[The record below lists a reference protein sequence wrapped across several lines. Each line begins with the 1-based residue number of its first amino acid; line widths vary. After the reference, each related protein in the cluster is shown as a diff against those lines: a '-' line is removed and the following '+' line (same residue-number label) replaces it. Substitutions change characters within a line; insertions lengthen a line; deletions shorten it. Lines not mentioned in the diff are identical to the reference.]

1 MKFKLNDEV
10 VIIAGKDKNKTGKII
25 KILRKQ
31 NKIVVEKINIR
42 TKHIKKTAEKAG
54 EIVQYEAPF
63 AASNA
68 MIVDPKTKKRSRIGY
83 KTSDKTKK
91 ERISKVSKETLS

>member
-10 VIIAGKDKNKTGKII
+10 VIIAGKYKNQTGKIM

-31 NKIVVEKINIR
+31 NKIVVEKINLR

-54 EIVQYEAPF
+54 EKIQFEAPL

-68 MIVDPKTKKRSRIGY
+68 MLIDPKTKKRTRIGY
-83 KTSDKTKK
+83 IKTEAGKK
-91 ERISKVSKETLS
+91 QRIAKLSKENV

>member
-31 NKIVVEKINIR
+31 NKVVVEKINLR

-54 EIVQYEAPF
+54 EKIQYEAPLS
-63 AASNA
+63 ASNA
-68 MIVDPKTKKRSRIGY
+68 MLIDPKTKKRTRIGY
-83 KTSDKTKK
+83 TTTEKGKK
-91 ERISKVSKETLS
+91 QRIAKLSKENV